1 MEELGLPARIQACL
15 FDMDGV
21 ITKTAVVHA
30 AAWKQAFDEFLER
43 RYGAG
48 FTPFDSEH
56 DYNEYVDGKPR
67 ADGVRSFLESRDI
80 RLPEGSPEDTG
91 EQETVQGLGNR
102 KNALLLEKIRT
113 TGVEAYPSTLRYV
126 RAARQR
132 GIRTAVVSSSVNCRA
147 ILRSVQAEDLFD
159 VRVDGLIAAE
169 RGLAGKPHP
178 DTFLAAAD
186 ELGVK
191 ASASAVFE
199 DALAGMDAGRSGH
212 FGYVVGLD
220 RVGQADA
227 LRAHGADI
235 VVPDLADLG
244 DLADQGGRT

>member
-30 AAWKQAFDEFLER
+30 AAWKQAFDEFLRR
-43 RYGAG
+43 RYGDG
-48 FTPFDSEH
+48 FTPFDAEH

-80 RLPEGSPEDTG
+80 HLPEGSPDDSG

-102 KNALLLEKIRT
+102 KNSLLLEKIRT
-113 TGVEAYPSTLRYV
+113 SGVEAYPSTLRYV
-126 RAARQR
+126 RTVRQQ
-132 GIRTAVVSSSVNCRA
+132 GLRTAVVSSSVNCRE
-147 ILRSVQAEDLFD
+147 ILQSVQAENLFD
-159 VRVDGLIAAE
+159 VRVDGLVAAE

-186 ELGVK
+186 QLGVK
-191 ASASAVFE
+191 ASVSAVFE

-227 LRAHGADI
+227 LRAHGADV

-244 DLADQGGRT
+244 GRT